1 MNKFKSILALA
12 TLSAVM
18 LGCKT
23 SDYMEF
29 SKKVYQ
35 AMGNTTLV
43 EKDVKVMDFS
53 LKDERI
59 LFVGSVNGKT
69 DTVQFDTGVSAPIV
83 QFVTPKTAGKRQFYD
98 YPVTTVEA
106 STSQIGVEEIDLGFP
121 FYDLHSYS
129 LFYLL
134 ENSNECENLNSID
147 EYALVGSGSLL
158 QFGNILKMDFTN
170 GKMELLSEG
179 YTVDT
184 NEYKLIEG
192 HYFQGI
198 PFVKITINGK
208 EYECIFD
215 TGNQAGVLLKDT
227 ERIALVKDSDYAYE
241 GSYGLAA
248 SGTTAS
254 QKFIVA
260 PEEKVT
266 MCGMD
271 SKNFVLYVENVSFN
285 NVGIGF
291 IKNFDWIL
299 DTYNQKI
306 YAKNRNLDYEAP
318 TAEAQYRTTISDGN
332 IVIINR
338 LLNNNP
344 KFSVGDIIDSV
355 DGVAVTE
362 ENICDIQE
370 KLSKAADWSKM
381 TVTVGTH

>member
-1 MNKFKSILALA
+1 MGVLAIA
-12 TLSAVM
+12 ILSAVM
-18 LGCKT
+18 IGCKT
-23 SDYMEF
+23 SDFTEF
-29 SKKVYQ
+29 TKKTYQ
-35 AMGNTTLV
+35 AIGNTKLV
-43 EKDVKVMDFS
+43 EKDAKAMDFCV
-53 LKDERI
+53 KDNRI
-59 LFVGSVNGKT
+59 LFLGSINGKA
-69 DTVQFDTGVSAPIV
+69 DTLQFDTGVSAPIV
-83 QFVTPKTAGKRQFYD
+83 QFVTPRSAGKRVFYD
-98 YPVTTVEA
+98 YPVTTVE
-106 STSQIGVEEIDLGFP
+106 SGTSQIGVEEIDLGFP

-134 ENSNECENLNSID
+134 ENGNDCENLKSID

-158 QFGNILKMDFTN
+158 QFGNILKIDFTN
-170 GKMELLSEG
+170 GKMELLSED

-260 PEEKVT
+260 PEEKVS

-285 NVGIGF
+285 NVGISF
-291 IKNFDWIL
+291 IQNFDWIL

-306 YAKNRNLDYEAP
+306 YAKNRNLNYKRP
-318 TAEAQYRTTISDGN
+318 TVESQYRTSIINNN
-332 IVIINR
+332 IIIINR
-338 LLNNNP
+338 LLNKNP
-344 KFSVGDIIDSV
+344 IFSVGDIIDSV
-355 DGVAVTE
+355 DGVPVTE

-370 KLSKAADWSKM
+370 KLTRSTDWSGM
-381 TVTVGTH
+381 EIRVRQ

>member
-1 MNKFKSILALA
+1 MCKAKRILAIMV
-12 TLSAVM
+12 LSAFM
-18 LGCKT
+18 IGCKT

-35 AMGNTTLV
+35 AMGNMKLV
-43 EKDVKVMDFS
+43 EKDKKVMDFR
-53 LKDERI
+53 LKDDRI
-59 LFVGSVNGKT
+59 LFLGSINGKA

-134 ENSNECENLNSID
+134 ENGTDCENLNSID

-170 GKMELLSEG
+170 GKMELLSED

-198 PFVKITINGK
+198 PFVKITIDGK

-254 QKFIVA
+254 QKFIIA

-266 MCGMD
+266 MCGLD

-291 IKNFDWIL
+291 IQNFDWIL

-306 YAKNRNLDYEAP
+306 YAKNRNLDYKTP
-318 TAEAQYRTTISDGN
+318 IAEAQYRTTINNGN

-338 LLNNNP
+338 LLNNRP
-344 KFSVGDIIDSV
+344 IFSVGDIIDNV
-355 DGVAVTE
+355 DGVTVTE

-370 KLSKAADWSKM
+370 KLSKSVDWSGMKIR
-381 TVTVGTH
+381 VRQ

>member
-12 TLSAVM
+12 TLSAMM

-35 AMGNTTLV
+35 AMGNTKLV
-43 EKDVKVMDFS
+43 EKDNKVMDFC
-53 LKDERI
+53 LKDDRV
-59 LFVGSVNGKT
+59 LFVGSINGKT

-83 QFVTPKTAGKRQFYD
+83 QFVNTKNAGKRQFYD

-106 STSQIGVEEIDLGFP
+106 STSKIGVEEIDLGFP

-134 ENSNECENLNSID
+134 ENSNDCENLNSID
-147 EYALVGSGSLL
+147 RFALVGSGSLL
-158 QFGNILKMDFTN
+158 QFGNILKMNFTD
-170 GKMELLSEG
+170 GKMELLSDG

-184 NEYKLIEG
+184 NEYKLVEG
-192 HYFQGI
+192 HFFQGI
-198 PFVKITINGK
+198 PFVKINIDGK

-215 TGNQAGVLLKDT
+215 TGNQAGILLKDT

-299 DTYNQKI
+299 DSYNQKI
-306 YAKNRNLDYEAP
+306 YAKNRNIDYKIP
-318 TAEAQYRTTISDGN
+318 VAETQYRTTISNGN
-332 IVIINR
+332 IIIISR

-344 KFSVGDIIDSV
+344 VFAVGDIIDSV
-355 DGVAVTE
+355 DGVAVTDD
-362 ENICDIQE
+362 NICDIQE
-370 KLSKAADWSKM
+370 KLSNEADWSKIS
-381 TVTVGTH
+381 VTVRTH

>member
-1 MNKFKSILALA
+1 MCKAKRILAIMV
-12 TLSAVM
+12 LSAFM
-18 LGCKT
+18 IGCKT

-35 AMGNTTLV
+35 AMGNMKLV
-43 EKDVKVMDFS
+43 EKDKKVMDFR

-59 LFVGSVNGKT
+59 LFLGTVNGKT

-129 LFYLL
+129 LIYLL
-134 ENSNECENLNSID
+134 ENSNDCDNLNSID
-147 EYALVGSGSLL
+147 RFALVGSGSLL

-179 YTVDT
+179 YAVDT

-198 PFVKITINGK
+198 PFVKITIDGK

-254 QKFIVA
+254 QKFIIA

-285 NVGIGF
+285 NIGIGF
-291 IKNFDWIL
+291 IQNFDWIL

-306 YAKNRNLDYEAP
+306 YAKNRNLNYKTP
-318 TAEAQYRTTISDGN
+318 TAEAQYRTTINNGN

-338 LLNNNP
+338 LLNNRP
-344 KFSVGDIIDSV
+344 IFSVGDIIDNV
-355 DGVAVTE
+355 DGVTVTE

-370 KLSKAADWSKM
+370 KLSKSADWSGM
-381 TVTVGTH
+381 NIRIRQ